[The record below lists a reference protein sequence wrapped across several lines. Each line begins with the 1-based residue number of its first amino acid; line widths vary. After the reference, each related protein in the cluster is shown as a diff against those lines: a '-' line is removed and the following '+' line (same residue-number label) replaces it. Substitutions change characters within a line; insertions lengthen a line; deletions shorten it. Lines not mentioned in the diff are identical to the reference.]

1 MEEIIIKYTIEIY
14 TGPKGGETVE
24 EEITLEDIETDGIA
38 LTLINRGY
46 FECSVSGSEFDV
58 IKREIL

>member
-1 MEEIIIKYTIEIY
+1 MEDIIIKYTIEIY
-14 TGPKGGETVE
+14 SGPKEGETVE

-38 LTLINRGY
+38 LILINRGY

-58 IKREIL
+58 INREIL